1 MRITERYILS
11 ELLTLVIGGAA
22 SGKSVYAEEHA
33 LSRGKPLVYLATA
46 QAFDDEMRAK
56 IDTHIARRGPQWRT
70 IESPLNAVH
79 ELGQLE
85 TAEVCL
91 FDCAT
96 LWLSNQLLAQAD
108 LELEIPRLIT
118 ALETCKAEVIIV
130 SNEVGHGVVP
140 DHALGRQFR
149 DAQGRLNILLARI
162 SGTVVQ
168 VTVGIPR
175 VLKGQ
180 QT

>member
-1 MRITERYILS
+1 M
-11 ELLTLVIGGAA
+11 IGGAA
-22 SGKSVYAEEHA
+22 SGKSVYAEEQA

-46 QAFDDEMRAK
+46 QAFDAEMRAK

-70 IESPLNAVH
+70 IETPMNAVQ
-79 ELGQLE
+79 ELGNLK
-85 TAEVCL
+85 AGEVCL

-96 LWLSNQLLAQAD
+96 LWLSNQLLAQTD
-108 LELEIPRLIT
+108 LEREVQRLIN
-118 ALETCKAEVIIV
+118 ALETCKAEVILV

-162 SGTVVQ
+162 SDTVVQ
-168 VTVGIPR
+168 VTVGLPR

-180 QT
+180 ET